1 VETPQLSKVALTIGG
16 VWGMGV
22 SGDEGGL
29 LCDEGEIL
37 GDEGELLFLIES

>member
-1 VETPQLSKVALTIGG
+1 MLAAILAIGG

-29 LCDEGEIL
+29 LCDEGEVL
-37 GDEGELLFLIES
+37 GDVDECKGDLG